1 LINSIPQYYYKKFN
15 PKFKENKKMSLRNF
29 SIEDGVE
36 LQNTLEENP
45 SNKLLEEDAF
55 GDLDIKEERMSHED

>member
-1 LINSIPQYYYKKFN
+1 
-15 PKFKENKKMSLRNF
+15 MSLRNF